1 MHWLK
6 KADKIANKFN
16 LATSTTDREKLKSE
30 WYAEVKK
37 AAEIIQ
43 TRAEMVKNVAA
54 RGKKRAAGCKKGA
67 YSTFLGSN
75 KSLNLLD
82 SLKKSRE
89 SRGEVEG

>member
-1 MHWLK
+1 M
-6 KADKIANKFN
+6 KADEIANQFN
-16 LATSTTDREKLKSE
+16 SATSTTDRNKLKAD

-37 AAEIIQ
+37 VAQSIQ
-43 TRAEMVKNVAA
+43 TRAEMAKNVAD
-54 RGKKRAAGCKKGA
+54 RRKKRAAGCKKGA

-82 SLKKSRE
+82 SLKKSRK